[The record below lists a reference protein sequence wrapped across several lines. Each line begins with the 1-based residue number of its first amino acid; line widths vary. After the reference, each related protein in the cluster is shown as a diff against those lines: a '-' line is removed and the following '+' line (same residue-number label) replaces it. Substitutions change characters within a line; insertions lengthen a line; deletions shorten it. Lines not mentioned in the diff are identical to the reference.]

1 MKVIALCSGGKDSTF
16 NMMECVRN
24 GHEIVALI
32 NLRPPDSLSIQNE
45 ASAEN
50 RKKVTLEIG
59 LKKLKMIL
67 HILKTQ
73 FNI

>member
-32 NLRPPDSLSIQNE
+32 NLRPPTSLSVQNE
-45 ASAEN
+45 RIKASQDSVN
-50 RKKVTLEIG
+50 GTDNQV
-59 LKKLKMIL
+59 KL
-67 HILKTQ
+67 
-73 FNI
+73 N